1 MIVFMIAHNVDH
13 VRESVMAALKEVME
27 SIATIFWTHHAVWI
41 TLCDIMSNT
50 DIAAQDQYLGSLII
64 FKIKVS
70 KFKMH
75 VRR

>member
-1 MIVFMIAHNVDH
+1 MT
-13 VRESVMAALKEVME
+13 ALKEIME

-50 DIAAQDQYLGSLII
+50 DITAQDQDFSTLII

-70 KFKMH
+70 KFKMY